1 MLQHKKEL
9 LPGHFLFVPLI
20 MPTHTINT
28 FYNSTQM
35 EADRLGQHVFQ
46 LEKIRSQEIILR
58 YLKPSMN
65 IADIGGATGAY
76 SFWLHDLGHR
86 MHLLDAAEFHIETAT
101 RISIT
106 DNKPLASIVL
116 GDARQLPF
124 DDEQFDLVL
133 LFGPLY
139 HLQERTDRIKSI
151 AEAKRVL
158 KKDGVLLAATISRH
172 ASLFDGFWQGFIDDP
187 AFENILQ
194 QDLEDGNHF
203 NPVRNPMY
211 FTDAHFHSQNE
222 IEEEFTAAGFT
233 KFETIAI
240 EGFGW
245 LVPDF
250 MKRWNNEDSRN
261 KMLQYI
267 RQTETDSILIGI
279 SAHVMT
285 AAKK

>member
-1 MLQHKKEL
+1 MSS
-9 LPGHFLFVPLI
+9 
-20 MPTHTINT
+20 HTINT

-35 EADRLGQHVFQ
+35 ETDRLGQHVFQ
-46 LEKIRSQEIILR
+46 LEKMRTQEIILR
-58 YLKPSMN
+58 YLRSSMN

-76 SFWLHDLGHR
+76 SFWLHDMGHR
-86 MHLLDAAEFHIETAT
+86 VHLLDAAEFHIEAAT
-101 RISIT
+101 KISISE
-106 DNKPLASIVL
+106 NKPLASILL
-116 GDARQLPF
+116 GDARQLPY

-139 HLQERTDRIKSI
+139 HLQETEDRAKSI

-158 KKDGVLLAATISRH
+158 KKDGVLLAATITRY

-187 AFENILQ
+187 AFENILK

-203 NPVRNPMY
+203 NPVNHPMY
-211 FTDAHFHSQNE
+211 FTDAHFHTQKE
-222 IEEEFTAAGFT
+222 IEEEFTNAGFS
-233 KFETIAI
+233 KFNIIAI

-245 LVPDF
+245 LTPRF
-250 MKRWNNEDSRN
+250 MERWNDEELRN

-267 RQTETDSILIGI
+267 RKTEKDPVMVGI

-285 AAKK
+285 IARKTG

>member
-1 MLQHKKEL
+1 MLQHKNDW
-9 LPGHFLFVPLI
+9 LPRHFLFVTLM

-58 YLKPSMN
+58 YLKPAMN

-86 MHLLDAAEFHIETAT
+86 VHLLDAAEFHIETAT
-101 RISIT
+101 KISIT
-106 DNKPLASIVL
+106 DNKPLATITL

-124 DDEQFDLVL
+124 DEEQFDLVL

-139 HLQERTDRIKSI
+139 HLQEKGDRVNSIK
-151 AEAKRVL
+151 EAKRVL
-158 KKDGVLLAATISRH
+158 KKGGVLLAATISRY

-187 AFENILQ
+187 AFENILK
-194 QDLEDGNHF
+194 QDLNTGDHS
-203 NPVRNPMY
+203 NPVNNPMY
-211 FTDAHFHSQNE
+211 FTDAHFHTQNE
-222 IEEEFTAAGFT
+222 IEKEFTTAGFT
-233 KFETIAI
+233 EFETIAI

-245 LVPDF
+245 LRPDF
-250 MKRWNNEDSRN
+250 MKRWNDEDARN
-261 KMLQYI
+261 KMLEYI
-267 RQTETDSILIGI
+267 RQTENDPIMIGI

-285 AAKK
+285 VARK

>member
-1 MLQHKKEL
+1 MSS
-9 LPGHFLFVPLI
+9 
-20 MPTHTINT
+20 HTINT

-46 LEKIRSQEIILR
+46 LEKIRTQEIILR
-58 YLKPSMN
+58 YLKSSMN

-76 SFWLHDLGHR
+76 SFWLHDMGHR
-86 MHLLDAAEFHIETAT
+86 VHLLDAAEFHIEAAT
-101 RISIT
+101 KISIT
-106 DNKPLASIVL
+106 ENKPLASISL
-116 GDARQLPF
+116 GDARQLPY

-139 HLQERTDRIKSI
+139 HLQEAEDRVKSI

-158 KKDGVLLAATISRH
+158 KKDGVLLAATITRY
-172 ASLFDGFWQGFIDDP
+172 ASLFDGFWQGFIDDT
-187 AFENILQ
+187 AFENILK

-203 NPVRNPMY
+203 NPVNHPMY
-211 FTDAHFHSQNE
+211 FTDAHFHTQEE
-222 IEEEFTAAGFT
+222 IEEEFTNAGFS
-233 KFETIAI
+233 KFNIIAI

-245 LVPDF
+245 LTPRF
-250 MKRWNNEDSRN
+250 MERWNDEELRN

-267 RQTETDSILIGI
+267 RKTEKDPVMIGI

-285 AAKK
+285 IARKTG